1 VSPSRRMAAATA
13 APAPAIEADL
23 ADTLEPGET
32 ILLMARPSPLLVP
45 LGPLVSILWIA
56 VLSLFLA
63 WLDRRF
69 DWIPWRDNHV
79 LLLGVVLA
87 SARLGWQAAEWT
99 GRLYVLTDRR
109 VVRRGGLGRAGVQEI
124 LLVDLAPPGVFRNPA
139 ERFAGAGTVS
149 LERERGGGFA
159 WEWVSDPE
167 SIRQAIADARS
178 RYGRR

>member
-1 VSPSRRMAAATA
+1 MSPTRRMAAAAA
-13 APAPAIEADL
+13 APALSVEAEL

-32 ILLMARPSPLLVP
+32 VLLVLRPNPLFVP

-69 DWIPWRDNHV
+69 GWIPWRDNHV
-79 LLLGVVLA
+79 LLLGVLLA
-87 SARLGWQAAEWT
+87 SIRLGWQMAEWT

-109 VVRRGGLGRAGVQEI
+109 VLRRGGVGRVAVREIPLGE
-124 LLVDLAPPGVFRNPA
+124 LAPPGVFRNTP
-139 ERFAGAGTVS
+139 ERLVGAGTVV
-149 LERERGGGFA
+149 LERDRGDGIA
-159 WEWVSDPE
+159 WEWVGRPDE
-167 SIRQAIADARS
+167 ARQAVSEARS

>member
-1 VSPSRRMAAATA
+1 
-13 APAPAIEADL
+13 
-23 ADTLEPGET
+23 
-32 ILLMARPSPLLVP
+32 
-45 LGPLVSILWIA
+45 
-56 VLSLFLA
+56 
-63 WLDRRF
+63 
-69 DWIPWRDNHV
+69 
-79 LLLGVVLA
+79 
-87 SARLGWQAAEWT
+87 
-99 GRLYVLTDRR
+99 
-109 VVRRGGLGRAGVQEI
+109 VRRGGLGRAGVQEI